1 MQRMYD
7 TYVTQDDEAFEC
19 SDAHLA
25 CYHHA
30 ADWEAF
36 LCTLVARDS
45 VRNKVRG
52 HQHSSA
58 CVDNARLSS
67 E

>member
-1 MQRMYD
+1 MQWLYD
-7 TYVTQDDEAFEC
+7 TYVAQDDEAFEY
-19 SDAHLA
+19 SDVHFSS
-25 CYHHA
+25 YFHA

-36 LCTLVARDS
+36 CVLCQPQTVSDW
-45 VRNKVRG
+45 RG
-52 HQHSSA
+52 HQHSSS